1 MAIKINSNNNNKN
14 QSCRAGKINAQVL
27 KIVRSWKKKKQGLGQ
42 VGNT

>member
-1 MAIKINSNNNNKN
+1 MAIKINSNNKN

-27 KIVRSWKKKKQGLGQ
+27 KIVRSWKKKKKQGLGQ